1 MISNYAIPLSSSIAI
16 CGIFLSL
23 SPVAAQETLPPAVE
37 QIFQQTA
44 IPKSALAAIVIPLDG
59 TSTKF
64 AHQDN
69 IAMSPASTMKLLTS
83 AIALEEL
90 GPTFRWKT
98 QLLSDTAPIKNTLRG
113 HWYLRGGGAP
123 DLSWERLASMLRQLQ
138 QQGIR
143 RIDGDLILDR
153 DYFQPSRF
161 DLNLSPFDESP
172 DAYYNVIPDA
182 LLVHGNLS
190 NFELDSTGK
199 KMRVQLSPPMAGIH
213 INNRMT
219 FSGLP
224 CAKWEEKWMAPQI
237 KTDRRHRTTI
247 TLSGEF
253 PRDCKINHN
262 INVLDRNL
270 YIESLIRQIWTEMG
284 GRWKG
289 HAKDGSAPNNAT
301 LLVEKSSDTLA
312 DNLRPINKRSD
323 NTMTRLLYLSLGAEA
338 IKHANTN
345 AVNASND
352 SKLSDTASNPVS
364 NTIIN
369 NSFEA
374 AQARVRQWLQQQGI
388 ADQGLVIENGSGL
401 SRTERIT
408 VKQMSAIL
416 LKLSQSNWF
425 AEFSSSLPIAAIDG
439 TMRKRLIGTS
449 AAARAR
455 IKTGTL
461 KDTVAVA
468 GYVRDQH
475 NKNWIVVAMINHEQ
489 AAKAKS
495 ALDALIEWVA
505 LGDEMKLN
513 NQQEI
518 STTQ

>member
-1 MISNYAIPLSSSIAI
+1 MISKFAIKHLFWLATCISYS
-16 CGIFLSL
+16 
-23 SPVAAQETLPPAVE
+23 AAPTALAQDFLPPTVE
-37 QIFQQTA
+37 KIFQQTA
-44 IPKSALAAIVIPLDG
+44 IPKSAFAAIVIPIDG
-59 TSTKF
+59 TSTKL

-69 IAMSPASTMKLLTS
+69 VAMSPASTMKLVTS

-90 GPTFRWKT
+90 GPNFRWKT
-98 QLLSDTAPIKNTLRG
+98 QLLSDVAPKKSTLRG

-123 DLSWERLASMLRQLQ
+123 DLSWERLASMLRELH

-143 RIDGDLILDR
+143 RIEGDLILDR
-153 DYFQPSRF
+153 SYFQPSRF
-161 DLNLSPFDESP
+161 DLHLPPFDESP

-182 LLVHGNLS
+182 LLVHSNLS
-190 NFELDSTGK
+190 NFELNSTDK
-199 KMRVQLSPPMAGIH
+199 KMRVQLSPPMAGIV

-219 FSGLP
+219 NSDFP
-224 CAKWEEKWMAPQI
+224 CAQWEEKWMPPQI
-237 KTDRRHRTTI
+237 KTSRRHRTSI
-247 TLSGEF
+247 TLLGEF
-253 PRDCKINHN
+253 PRGCKVNHK

-270 YIESLIRQIWTEMG
+270 YIENLIRQLWTEMG

-289 HAKDGSAPNNAT
+289 HAKDGITPTDAR
-301 LLVEKSSDTLA
+301 LLVEKTSDSLA
-312 DNLRPINKRSD
+312 DNLRSINKHSD
-323 NTMTRLLYLSLGAEA
+323 NAMTRLLYLSLGAEA
-338 IKHANTN
+338 IKNANTGTN
-345 AVNASND
+345 NS
-352 SKLSDTASNPVS
+352 TVS
-364 NTIIN
+364 N

-374 AQARVRQWLQQQGI
+374 AQARVRQWLRREGI
-388 ADQGLVIENGSGL
+388 DDQGLVIENGSGL

-425 AEFSSSLPIAAIDG
+425 AEFSSSLPIASVDG

-461 KDTVAVA
+461 KDTVAIA

-475 NKNWIVVAMINHEQ
+475 NKNWIVVAMINHEL
-489 AAKAKS
+489 AAKARS

-505 LGDEMKLN
+505 LGAEMDVHN
-513 NQQEI
+513 EQTI
-518 STTQ
+518 FTTK